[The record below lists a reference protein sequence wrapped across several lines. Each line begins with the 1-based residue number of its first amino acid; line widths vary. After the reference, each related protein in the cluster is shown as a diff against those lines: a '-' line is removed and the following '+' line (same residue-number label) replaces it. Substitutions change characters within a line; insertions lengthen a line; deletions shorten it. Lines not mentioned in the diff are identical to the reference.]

1 MDPESIELFL
11 AYCIKIY
18 LGVWIS
24 KLHFCLPSTPC
35 MFYCSVDSSFT
46 WIANCPCT
54 PVSIGR
60 QCLSN
65 CIFEGRIVFISRH
78 LKKWKIK
85 TLLFTGG
92 MRNVVVHYATNPPEI
107 GRRMSTRSEEIAF
120 IDSNI
125 WRIAFLSKKIIKSLC
140 YLEVPNLLPAQG
152 LLNKKSLLLFWLNH
166 LYYKSRIN

>member
-35 MFYCSVDSSFT
+35 MFYCSVDSSFS

-78 LKKWKIK
+78 LKKMKNK
-85 TLLFTGG
+85 
-92 MRNVVVHYATNPPEI
+92 NPPFY
-107 GRRMSTRSEEIAF
+107 GRDEKRCG
-120 IDSNI
+120 
-125 WRIAFLSKKIIKSLC
+125 SLR
-140 YLEVPNLLPAQG
+140 
-152 LLNKKSLLLFWLNH
+152 
-166 LYYKSRIN
+166 YKSSQNRKKDEHEEWRNCFHGFKYMDNWFFVKKNIIEKWKQLSWIDYHDSLGGKRMK